1 MVTSSHNRPG
11 SPSSPA
17 GSTLSPEPGGARNAA
32 GRSAPPSPASLGL
45 PFRRRAGIWIK
56 KRGAAPYL
64 LLLPATAVI
73 AALIL
78 YPAVQIG
85 LFSFQDYGLMQISG
99 VLPAQ
104 WVGWANYSQ
113 ILHDH
118 EFWVSLKISL
128 YFAVIVVPLT
138 LIVGT
143 LVGLLL
149 ERLGPKMRTFVS
161 LSAILAWA
169 TPAVSASVIFAWLVS
184 PDGGVVDW
192 ALAKLPSWLGGGAH
206 WAGFSWTNAP
216 LPAYTVLTVMLVWT
230 GFPFI
235 AVTVLAGLRTL
246 PSELH
251 EAARVDGAGPWRDF
265 WQVTFPLLR
274 PVFLVLALLST
285 IWDFGMFTQA
295 YIINGQLGNP
305 DQYNL
310 GLYEYAQAF
319 TQPPHYGLA
328 SAAAFVLTIILL
340 IVTVGYV
347 RAAVKQGALA

>member
-1 MVTSSHNRPG
+1 MVTSSHSRPG
-11 SPSSPA
+11 TSSPA
-17 GSTLSPEPGGARNAA
+17 GSSLGHGPDGSPNPIS
-32 GRSAPPSPASLGL
+32 RSAGSAPVLSS
-45 PFRRRAGIWIK
+45 RQRAAIWIR
-56 KRGAAPYL
+56 KRGLGPYL

-73 AALIL
+73 GVLIL
-78 YPAVQIG
+78 WPAIQVG
-85 LFSFQDYGLMQISG
+85 LFSFQNYGLMQISG
-99 VLPAQ
+99 VLPTQ
-104 WVGWANYSQ
+104 WIGFANYSQ
-113 ILHDH
+113 ILHDP
-118 EFWVSLKISL
+118 EFWSSLKISL
-128 YFAVIVVPLT
+128 YFAVAVVPLT

-149 ERLGPKMRTFVS
+149 ERLGPRMRTFVS
-161 LSAILAWA
+161 VSAILAWA
-169 TPAVSASVIFAWLVS
+169 TPAVSASVIFAWLVD

-192 ALAKLPSWLGGGAH
+192 ALEKVPSWLGGGAH

-265 WQVTFPLLR
+265 WKVTFPLLR
-274 PVFLVLALLST
+274 PIFLVLALLST

-295 YIINGQLGNP
+295 YIITGELGNR
-305 DQYNL
+305 DEFNL
-310 GLYEYAQAF
+310 GLYEYSQAF

-347 RAAVKQGALA
+347 RAAIKQGAFA

>member
-1 MVTSSHNRPG
+1 MVTSSHSRPG
-11 SPSSPA
+11 TPSPV
-17 GSTLSPEPGGARNAA
+17 GSTLPGHEPDGSRNTT
-32 GRSAPPSPASLGL
+32 GRSVPSAPSLS
-45 PFRRRAGIWIK
+45 FRQRAAIWIR
-56 KRGAAPYL
+56 KRGAGPYL

-78 YPAVQIG
+78 WPAIQVG
-85 LFSFQDYGLMQISG
+85 LFSFQNYGLMQISG

-104 WVGWANYSQ
+104 WIGFANYSQ
-113 ILHDH
+113 ILHDP
-118 EFWVSLKISL
+118 EFWSSLKISL
-128 YFAVIVVPLT
+128 YFAVIVVPAT
-138 LIVGT
+138 MIVGT

-149 ERLGPKMRTFVS
+149 ERLGPRMRAFVS
-161 LSAILAWA
+161 ISAILAWA
-169 TPAVSASVIFAWLVS
+169 TPAVSASVIFAWLVD

-192 ALAKLPSWLGGGAH
+192 ALTKVPSWLGGGAH
-206 WAGFSWTNAP
+206 WSGFSWTNAP

-235 AVTVLAGLRTL
+235 AITVLAGLRTL
-246 PSELH
+246 PPELH

-265 WQVTFPLLR
+265 WKVTFPLLR
-274 PVFLVLALLST
+274 PIFLVLALLST

-295 YIINGQLGNP
+295 YIITGQLGNR
-305 DQYNL
+305 DEYNL
-310 GLYEYAQAF
+310 GLYEYSQAF

-347 RAAVKQGALA
+347 RAAIKQGAFA

>member
-1 MVTSSHNRPG
+1 MVTSEHSRPG
-11 SPSSPA
+11 TPSPA
-17 GSTLSPEPGGARNAA
+17 GAMSPEAQ
-32 GRSAPPSPASLGL
+32 
-45 PFRRRAGIWIK
+45 RAGDGASRTRSEPPAGFSFRQRAGTWIR
-56 KRGAAPYL
+56 KRGAGPYL

-78 YPAVQIG
+78 WPAVQVG
-85 LFSFQDYGLMQISG
+85 LFSFQNYGLMQISG
-99 VLPAQ
+99 VLPTQ

-118 EFWVSLKISL
+118 EFWVSLRISL
-128 YFAVIVVPLT
+128 YFALVVVPLT
-138 LIVGT
+138 LIAGT
-143 LVGLLL
+143 LAGLLL

-161 LSAILAWA
+161 VSAILAWA

-192 ALAKLPSWLGGGAH
+192 ALEKLPSWLGGGAH
-206 WAGFSWTNAP
+206 WAGYSWTNAA

-235 AVTVLAGLRTL
+235 AVTVLAALRTL

-265 WQVTFPLLR
+265 WKVTFPLLR

-340 IVTVGYV
+340 VVTVGYI
-347 RAAVKQGALA
+347 RAAIKQGALA

>member
-11 SPSSPA
+11 IPSPA
-17 GSTLSPEPGGARNAA
+17 GSTPRSPEPRGPRNTTTRSGA
-32 GRSAPPSPASLGL
+32 PSPDLS
-45 PFRRRAGIWIK
+45 FRARAGIWIR
-56 KRGAAPYL
+56 KRGAGPYL

-78 YPAVQIG
+78 WPAVQVG
-85 LFSFQDYGLMQISG
+85 LFSFQNYGLMQISG

-104 WVGWANYSQ
+104 WIGFANYSQ
-113 ILHDH
+113 ILHDP
-118 EFWVSLKISL
+118 EFWTSLRISL
-128 YFAVIVVPLT
+128 YFAVVVVPLT

-161 LSAILAWA
+161 VSAILAWA
-169 TPAVSASVIFAWLVS
+169 TPAVSASVIFAWLVD

-192 ALAKLPSWLGGGAH
+192 ALEKLPSWLGGGAQ
-206 WAGFSWTNAP
+206 WAGYSWTNAA
-216 LPAYTVLTVMLVWT
+216 LPAYAVLTVMLVWT

-235 AVTVLAGLRTL
+235 AITVLAGLRTV

-265 WQVTFPLLR
+265 WKVTFPLLQ

-347 RAAVKQGALA
+347 RTAIKQGTLA

>member
-1 MVTSSHNRPG
+1 MVMSEHSRPG
-11 SPSSPA
+11 SPSPA
-17 GSTLSPEPGGARNAA
+17 GPVSQRPQRGGDGVSRT
-32 GRSAPPSPASLGL
+32 RSANSWLSYRQRLAIAI
-45 PFRRRAGIWIK
+45 RRRGM
-56 KRGAAPYL
+56 APYL

-78 YPAVQIG
+78 WPAVQIG
-85 LFSFQDYGLMQISG
+85 LFSFQNYGLMQISG
-99 VLPAQ
+99 ILPAQ
-104 WVGWANYSQ
+104 WVGFANYSQ

-128 YFAVIVVPLT
+128 YFAVVVVPLT
-138 LIVGT
+138 LILGT

-161 LSAILAWA
+161 VSAILAWA

-192 ALAKLPSWLGGGAH
+192 ALEKLPSWLGGGAH
-206 WAGFSWTNAP
+206 WAGYSWTNQA

-265 WQVTFPLLR
+265 WKVTFPLLR

-347 RAAVKQGALA
+347 RAAIRQGALA

>member
-1 MVTSSHNRPG
+1 MVTSSQNRPG
-11 SPSSPA
+11 TPSPA
-17 GSTLSPEPGGARNAA
+17 GSASEGPEPRGPRNTT
-32 GRSAPPSPASLGL
+32 GRSVFLFPDRS
-45 PFRRRAGIWIK
+45 FQQRAGIWIR
-56 KRGAAPYL
+56 KRGVGPYL

-78 YPAVQIG
+78 WPAVQVG
-85 LFSFQDYGLMQISG
+85 LFSFQNYGLMQISG
-99 VLPAQ
+99 VLPTQ

-118 EFWVSLKISL
+118 EFWVSLKISV
-128 YFAVIVVPLT
+128 YFAVVVVPLT

-149 ERLGPKMRTFVS
+149 ERLGPKMRMFVS

-169 TPAVSASVIFAWLVS
+169 TPAVTASVVFANLVGT
-184 PDGGVVDW
+184 DGGVVDW
-192 ALAKLPSWLGGGAH
+192 ALEKLPSWLGGGAH
-206 WAGFSWTNAP
+206 WAGYSWTNAA

-235 AVTVLAGLRTL
+235 AVTVLAALRTL

-265 WQVTFPLLR
+265 WKVTFPLLR

-319 TQPPHYGLA
+319 TQPPHYGVA

-347 RAAVKQGALA
+347 RAAIKQGALA

>member
-1 MVTSSHNRPG
+1 MVTSSQNRPG
-11 SPSSPA
+11 TPSPA
-17 GSTLSPEPGGARNAA
+17 GSTPEGPESRGPRTIT
-32 GRSAPPSPASLGL
+32 GRSVSSPLIFS
-45 PFRRRAGIWIK
+45 FRQQAGTWIR
-56 KRGAAPYL
+56 KRGVGPYL

-73 AALIL
+73 GVLIL
-78 YPAVQIG
+78 WPAVQVG
-85 LFSFQDYGLMQISG
+85 LFSFQDYGLPQISG
-99 VLPAQ
+99 VLPTQ
-104 WVGWANYSQ
+104 WIGFANYSQ
-113 ILHDH
+113 ILHDP
-118 EFWVSLKISL
+118 EFWASLKISL
-128 YFAVIVVPLT
+128 YFAVVVVPLT
-138 LIVGT
+138 LIAGT

-149 ERLGPKMRTFVS
+149 ERLGPKMRMFVS
-161 LSAILAWA
+161 VSAILAWA
-169 TPAVSASVIFAWLVS
+169 TPAVSASVIFAWLVD

-206 WAGFSWTNAP
+206 WAGFDWTNAA

-235 AVTVLAGLRTL
+235 AVTVLAALRTL

-265 WQVTFPLLR
+265 WKVTFPLLR

-295 YIINGQLGNP
+295 YIVTGQLGNR
-305 DQYNL
+305 DEYNL
-310 GLYEYAQAF
+310 GLYEYSQAF

-340 IVTVGYV
+340 IVTVGYI

>member
-1 MVTSSHNRPG
+1 MVTSSHSRPG
-11 SPSSPA
+11 TPSPA
-17 GSTLSPEPGGARNAA
+17 GFSPGHEPDGSPNPTS
-32 GRSAPPSPASLGL
+32 RSAPSAPVRSSRQRVA
-45 PFRRRAGIWIK
+45 IWIR
-56 KRGAAPYL
+56 KRGLGPYL

-73 AALIL
+73 GALIL
-78 YPAVQIG
+78 WPAVQVG
-85 LFSFQDYGLMQISG
+85 LFSFQNYGLMQISG
-99 VLPAQ
+99 VLPTQ
-104 WVGWANYSQ
+104 WIGFANYSQ
-113 ILHDH
+113 ILHDP
-118 EFWVSLKISL
+118 EFWSSLKISL
-128 YFAVIVVPLT
+128 YFAVAVVPLT

-149 ERLGPKMRTFVS
+149 ARLGPRMRTFVS
-161 LSAILAWA
+161 ISAILAWA
-169 TPAVSASVIFAWLVS
+169 TPAVSASVIFAWLVD

-192 ALAKLPSWLGGGAH
+192 ALEKVPSWLGGGAH

-246 PSELH
+246 PPELH
-251 EAARVDGAGPWRDF
+251 EAARVDGAGPWRNF
-265 WQVTFPLLR
+265 WKVTFPLLR
-274 PVFLVLALLST
+274 PIFLVLALLST

-295 YIINGQLGNP
+295 YIVTGELGNRNE
-305 DQYNL
+305 YNL
-310 GLYEYAQAF
+310 GLYEYSQAF

-347 RAAVKQGALA
+347 RAAIKQGAFA

>member
-1 MVTSSHNRPG
+1 MVTSSHSRPG
-11 SPSSPA
+11 TPSPA
-17 GSTLSPEPGGARNAA
+17 GLTPPGHEPDGSRDTRDRSVPPAPSLS
-32 GRSAPPSPASLGL
+32 
-45 PFRRRAGIWIK
+45 FRQRAGIWIR
-56 KRGAAPYL
+56 KRGLGPYL

-73 AALIL
+73 GALIL
-78 YPAVQIG
+78 WPAVQVG
-85 LFSFQDYGLMQISG
+85 LFSFQNYGLSQISG

-104 WVGWANYSQ
+104 WIGFANYSQ
-113 ILHDH
+113 ILHDP
-118 EFWVSLKISL
+118 EFWTSLKISL
-128 YFAVIVVPLT
+128 YFALVVVPLT

-161 LSAILAWA
+161 VSAILAWA

-192 ALAKLPSWLGGGAH
+192 ALTKLPSWLGGGAH
-206 WAGFSWTNAP
+206 WSGYSWTNAA
-216 LPAYTVLTVMLVWT
+216 LPAYAVLTVMLVWT

-265 WQVTFPLLR
+265 WKVTFPLLR
-274 PVFLVLALLST
+274 PIFLVLALLST

-295 YIINGQLGNP
+295 YIITGQLGNR
-305 DQYNL
+305 DEYNL
-310 GLYEYAQAF
+310 GLYEYSQAF

-347 RAAVKQGALA
+347 RAAIKQGAFA

>member
-1 MVTSSHNRPG
+1 MVTSSHSRPG
-11 SPSSPA
+11 TPSPA
-17 GSTLSPEPGGARNAA
+17 GSTPGHEPDGSLKKT
-32 GRSAPPSPASLGL
+32 GRSVPPASSLS
-45 PFRRRAGIWIK
+45 FRQHAGIWIR
-56 KRGAAPYL
+56 KRGLGPYL
-64 LLLPATAVI
+64 LLVPATAVI

-78 YPAVQIG
+78 WPAIQVG
-85 LFSFQDYGLMQISG
+85 LFSFQNYGLPQISG

-104 WVGWANYSQ
+104 WIGFANYSQ
-113 ILHDH
+113 ILHDP
-118 EFWVSLKISL
+118 EFWSSLKISL
-128 YFAVIVVPLT
+128 YFAVAVVPLT

-149 ERLGPKMRTFVS
+149 ERLGPRMRTFVS
-161 LSAILAWA
+161 VSAILAWA
-169 TPAVSASVIFAWLVS
+169 TPAVSASVIFAWLVD

-192 ALAKLPSWLGGGAH
+192 ALEKLPSWLGGGGS

-216 LPAYTVLTVMLVWT
+216 VPAYTVLTVMLVWT

-235 AVTVLAGLRTL
+235 AITVLAGLRTL
-246 PSELH
+246 PPELH

-265 WQVTFPLLR
+265 WKVTFPMLR

-295 YIINGQLGNP
+295 YIVTGELGNR
-305 DQYNL
+305 DEYNL
-310 GLYEYAQAF
+310 GLYEYSQAF

-347 RAAVKQGALA
+347 RAAIKQGAFA

>member
-1 MVTSSHNRPG
+1 MVTSSQNRPG
-11 SPSSPA
+11 TPSSPA
-17 GSTLSPEPGGARNAA
+17 GSTPEGPEPRGPRNAN
-32 GRSAPPSPASLGL
+32 GRSVSSLGL
-45 PFRRRAGIWIK
+45 SFRQQAGTWIR
-56 KRGAAPYL
+56 KRGAGPYL

-73 AALIL
+73 GALIL
-78 YPAVQIG
+78 WPAVQIG
-85 LFSFQDYGLMQISG
+85 LFSFQNYGLMQISG
-99 VLPAQ
+99 VLPTQ
-104 WVGWANYSQ
+104 WVGFANYSQ
-113 ILHDH
+113 ILHDP
-118 EFWVSLKISL
+118 EFWASLKISL
-128 YFAVIVVPLT
+128 YFALVVVPLT
-138 LIVGT
+138 LITGT

-149 ERLGPKMRTFVS
+149 ERLGPKMRMFVS
-161 LSAILAWA
+161 VSAILAWA
-169 TPAVSASVIFAWLVS
+169 TPAVSASVIFAWLVD

-192 ALAKLPSWLGGGAH
+192 ALTKLPSWLGGGAH
-206 WAGFSWTNAP
+206 WAGYSWTNAA

-235 AVTVLAGLRTL
+235 AVTVLAALRTL

-265 WQVTFPLLR
+265 WKVTFPLLR

-340 IVTVGYV
+340 IVTVGYI

>member
-1 MVTSSHNRPG
+1 MVTSSHSRPG
-11 SPSSPA
+11 ISTPA
-17 GSTLSPEPGGARNAA
+17 GSTPPGHEPDGSRKTRDRSISSSPGFSLRQRAA
-32 GRSAPPSPASLGL
+32 I
-45 PFRRRAGIWIK
+45 GIR
-56 KRGAAPYL
+56 KRGLGPYL

-73 AALIL
+73 GVLIVW
-78 YPAVQIG
+78 PAVQVG
-85 LFSFQDYGLMQISG
+85 LFSFQNYGLMQITG
-99 VLPAQ
+99 VQPTQ
-104 WVGWANYSQ
+104 WIGFANYSQ
-113 ILHDH
+113 ILHDP
-118 EFWVSLKISL
+118 EFWSSLKISV
-128 YFAVIVVPLT
+128 YFAAVVVPLT
-138 LIVGT
+138 LIMGT

-161 LSAILAWA
+161 ISAILAWA
-169 TPAVSASVIFAWLVS
+169 TPAVSASVIFAWLVD

-192 ALAKLPSWLGGGAH
+192 ALAKVPSWLGGGAH
-206 WAGFSWTNAP
+206 WSQFSWTNAP

-230 GFPFI
+230 GFPFV

-265 WQVTFPLLR
+265 WKVTFPLLR

-295 YIINGQLGNP
+295 YIVTGNLGNR
-305 DQYNL
+305 DEYNL
-310 GLYEYAQAF
+310 GLYEYSQAF

-347 RAAVKQGALA
+347 RAAIKQGAFA

>member
-1 MVTSSHNRPG
+1 MVTSSHSRPG
-11 SPSSPA
+11 TSSPA
-17 GSTLSPEPGGARNAA
+17 GSSPGHGPDGSPNPTS
-32 GRSAPPSPASLGL
+32 RSARPAPVLSS
-45 PFRRRAGIWIK
+45 RQRAAIWIR
-56 KRGAAPYL
+56 KRGLGPYL

-73 AALIL
+73 GVLIL
-78 YPAVQIG
+78 WPAVQVG
-85 LFSFQDYGLMQISG
+85 LFSFQNYGLMQISG
-99 VLPAQ
+99 VLPTQ
-104 WVGWANYSQ
+104 WIGFANYSQ
-113 ILHDH
+113 ILHDP
-118 EFWVSLKISL
+118 EFWSSLKISL
-128 YFAVIVVPLT
+128 YFAVAVVPLT
-138 LIVGT
+138 LIIGT

-149 ERLGPKMRTFVS
+149 ERLGPRMRTFVS
-161 LSAILAWA
+161 VSAILAWA
-169 TPAVSASVIFAWLVS
+169 TPAVSASVIFAWLVD

-192 ALAKLPSWLGGGAH
+192 ALEKVPSWLGGGAH

-265 WQVTFPLLR
+265 WKVTFPLLR
-274 PVFLVLALLST
+274 PIFLVLALLST

-295 YIINGQLGNP
+295 YIVTGELGNR
-305 DQYNL
+305 DEFNL
-310 GLYEYAQAF
+310 GLYEYSQAF

-347 RAAVKQGALA
+347 RAAIKQGAFA